1 MSKLNKHKKKIEEKS
16 PSGLLKRGIDSIIF
30 LFENKNNEF
39 SKKIDE
45 NQIII
50 ANLEKKN
57 KKLIKE
63 NYILRKNNNRQNKII
78 EELRNENLDLKN
90 IINNIKGKLN
100 IDLNIL
106 KNNSKAKLD
115 KLNLNNFGNIK
126 RTRNFLHL
134 GRHISS
140 LSNKDIYLTNTERYH
155 RKNFVLDKNIKKEK
169 NISLKENG
177 DSNLASSEY
186 LFNIKDNYYTRQ
198 RSKNNSFN
206 KNFFN
211 NENSPNAKLLLN
223 KIEKKNIF
231 NYNSYNFRKKNNNI
245 HLINDIS
252 KDYNI
257 LKTYQ
262 TIDFN
267 DRDASYFKFDCITPK
282 INYNEIRVNKQKI
295 LFNNILKK

>member
-16 PSGLLKRGIDSIIF
+16 PNDLLKKGIDSIIF

-45 NQIII
+45 KQIII

-78 EELRNENLDLKN
+78 DELRNENLDLKN

-100 IDLNIL
+100 IDLNFL
-106 KNNSKAKLD
+106 NKNSKIKIE
-115 KLNLNNFGNIK
+115 KLNINNFRNIK
-126 RTRNFLHL
+126 RTRNFPHL
-134 GRHISS
+134 GREISS
-140 LSNKDIYLTNTERYH
+140 LSNKDICLTNTERYH
-155 RKNFVLDKNIKKEK
+155 RRNIVLEKNIKKEK
-169 NISLKENG
+169 DISQKANG
-177 DSNLASSEY
+177 DSNFDSNEY
-186 LFNIKDNYYTRQ
+186 IFNIKDNYYTRQ

-206 KNFFN
+206 KNFYN
-211 NENSPNAKLLLN
+211 NENSPNKKLLLN
-223 KIEKKNIF
+223 KLENKNIF
-231 NYNSYNFRKKNNNI
+231 NYNSYNFRKNNNNI
-245 HLINDIS
+245 HLINDLS

-257 LKTYQ
+257 LKPYQ

-267 DRDASYFKFDCITPK
+267 DRDTYFKFDCITPK
-282 INYNEIRVNKQKI
+282 INYNEIRVKKQKI
-295 LFNNILKK
+295 LFNNILNK